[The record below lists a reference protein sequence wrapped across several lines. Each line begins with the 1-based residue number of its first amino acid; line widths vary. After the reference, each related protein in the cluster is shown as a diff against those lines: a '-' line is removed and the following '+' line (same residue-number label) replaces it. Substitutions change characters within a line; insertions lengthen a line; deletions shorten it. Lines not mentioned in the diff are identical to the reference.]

1 MWGGGELFI
10 PIKNVSYE
18 ILDKKQPT
26 SEILLKFEDKGINKD
41 LYNFIIVHLKDFKL
55 NVDSEYSFTLNYSCG
70 FSKDTLLIEI
80 VLSIP
85 DLHKP
90 LDVDLEQI
98 INHLS
103 YNFTKFYERE
113 VQIFKN
119 KSED

>member
-1 MWGGGELFI
+1 MDI
-10 PIKNVSYE
+10 SIKNVSYE
-18 ILDKKQPT
+18 LLDKT
-26 SEILLKFEDKGINKD
+26 HLTTDILLIFEDKGINKD
-41 LYNFIIVHLKDFKL
+41 LYNFIKDYLKDFNL
-55 NVDSEYSFTLNYSCG
+55 NIDSEYSFTLDYNCD
-70 FSKDTLLIEI
+70 FSKDILFIEI

-113 VQIFKN
+113 IQLFKN
-119 KSED
+119 NGRISKIERN